1 MKLGVLASVND
12 RSLGIADLARQVE
25 GAGLE
30 SLFLTQ
36 NTNVPASGAALRHGV
51 VARAIARDTAAAG
64 GRDTS
69 LCGSL
74 CETDPN
80 PARLVAQNDV
90 IEAWIVGLAGGDEP
104 VHEVREVDRGH
115 LWSDAGWKPVVEDIG
130 VDRLPRRGPGVG
142 AQQDKELAVAAAEL
156 GTVQIDYEWE
166 NRWQD
171 VCGKLSVPAGVHDCG
186 QYRCRQRPAN
196 KRTRGV
202 DHPAAWAHFEHRGP
216 LPVGRQR
223 VLGCGDGK
231 RMSVR
236 ADAGDVPQEVEQLPT
251 DPVPRGLPH

>member
-1 MKLGVLASVND
+1 M
-12 RSLGIADLARQVE
+12 
-25 GAGLE
+25 
-30 SLFLTQ
+30 
-36 NTNVPASGAALRHGV
+36 

-80 PARLVAQNDV
+80 PARLIAQNDV

-171 VCGKLSVPAGVHDCG
+171 VCGKPPMAGRICSPGPPASSSKPRPGTTGTRGYTRNTPAGRSACDT
-186 QYRCRQRPAN
+186 QSSDPAN
-196 KRTRGV
+196 RGKTEP
-202 DHPAAWAHFEHRGP
+202 DDMSAFLATGGKSSPIRI
-216 LPVGRQR
+216 RQG
-223 VLGCGDGK
+223 V
-231 RMSVR
+231 SIS
-236 ADAGDVPQEVEQLPT
+236 
-251 DPVPRGLPH
+251 